1 MFDVGLLKNNL
12 DDYVP
17 QIEFKNFQKEF
28 NNRLEKFA
36 PWDSLRNV
44 LNEFS
49 GYVRQEDYIKSI
61 MDLKHR
67 MDALDESVSTKYD
80 KNDVHIIKEEF

>member
-1 MFDVGLLKNNL
+1 MFDIGLLRKNL

-17 QIEFKNFQKEF
+17 FSQFKVYQTEF

-49 GYVRQEDYIKSI
+49 GYVRQEDYIKSS
-61 MDLKHR
+61 MDVKHR
-67 MDALDESVSTKYD
+67 MEQINEELAIKYD